1 MLNLLQAELFKLK
14 KSTAFKV
21 CFLLCCCSA
30 TALVVISN
38 FIAVG
43 KLDKSI
49 SGNASGL
56 TEICIISLLGSL
68 MAGIL
73 VSSDFETKTI
83 HSMVASGNGRRAV
96 AYSKVVIFVLIIVLL
111 ILPYLIVTLIGVCSG
126 VKFTSPFVPS
136 IFIQYLYDTMGKTI
150 TVDVI
155 AKIIL
160 ISLSAMLVHAAR
172 LSICILVAFKIRKS
186 IAVLA
191 FGFVFNGV
199 IDLLLGLLKDV
210 PVISDLIKYTPFSKD
225 FLLVSVHSGTGVF
238 LRAIISSIIFL
249 VIIMEV
255 AYQLFKKAEIK

>member
-1 MLNLLQAELFKLK
+1 MLNLLKAELFKLK

-21 CFLLCCCSA
+21 CFLLCFCSG

-43 KLDKSI
+43 KLDTSI

-83 HSMVASGNGRRAV
+83 HSMIAGGTGRRAV
-96 AYSKVVIFVLIIVLL
+96 VYSKVVIYVLVIALL
-111 ILPYLIVTLIGVCSG
+111 ILPYLIVTLIGASSG
-126 VKFTSPFVPS
+126 AEFTKPFVPS
-136 IFIQYLYDTMGKTI
+136 IFIQYLYDTSGKAI
-150 TVDVI
+150 TADMI

-160 ISLSAMLVHAAR
+160 ITLSAIMVHAAR
-172 LSICILVAFKIRKS
+172 LSVCILVAYKIRKS

-191 FGFVFNGV
+191 FGFIFNGI
-199 IDLLLGLLKDV
+199 IDLFLGLFDNV
-210 PVISDLIKYTPFSKD
+210 PVIPDLIKYTPFSKD
-225 FLLVSVHSGTGVF
+225 LLLTSVHSGTEVF
-238 LRAIISSIIFL
+238 LRAIICSIIFL

-255 AYQLFKKAEIK
+255 TYQSFKKAEIK